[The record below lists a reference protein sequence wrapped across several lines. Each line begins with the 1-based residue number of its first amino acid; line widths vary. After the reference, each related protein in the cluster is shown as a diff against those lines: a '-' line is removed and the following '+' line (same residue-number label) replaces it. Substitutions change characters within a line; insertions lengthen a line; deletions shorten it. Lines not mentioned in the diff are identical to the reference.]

1 MLKPVLLTL
10 CLALLNKMNSKQTI
24 SAVRKLQF
32 CAGHRLF
39 KHESKCRH
47 LHGHNYQIFLHAQS
61 TSNISESNSYN
72 LDQIGRVIDFS
83 ILKERFLPW
92 IEENWDH
99 GFIVWQGD
107 LEAIDALR
115 AIPEQKLFLL
125 DSNPTAENLALYL
138 LNQVAPKLLANTD
151 VSIYKIV
158 LWETENC
165 FVEVTTA

>member
-1 MLKPVLLTL
+1 MD
-10 CLALLNKMNSKQTI
+10 SKQTI

-32 CAGHRLF
+32 CAGHRLYQ
-39 KHESKCRH
+39 HESKCRH
-47 LHGHNYQIFLHAQS
+47 LHGHNYKVFLHAQS
-61 TSNISESNSYN
+61 TSN

-83 ILKERFLPW
+83 ILKGRFLPW

-107 LEAIDALR
+107 LEAIAALR
-115 AIPEQKLFLL
+115 AIPDQKLFLL

-138 LNQVAPKLLANTD
+138 LNQVAPKLLAETD
-151 VSIYKIV
+151 VSISKIV

>member
-1 MLKPVLLTL
+1 M
-10 CLALLNKMNSKQTI
+10 

-32 CAGHRLF
+32 CAGHRLYQ
-39 KHESKCRH
+39 HESKCRH
-47 LHGHNYQIFLHAQS
+47 LHGHNYKVFLHAQS
-61 TSNISESNSYN
+61 TSN

-83 ILKERFLPW
+83 ILKGRFLPW

-107 LEAIDALR
+107 LEAIAALR
-115 AIPEQKLFLL
+115 AIPDQKLFLL

-138 LNQVAPKLLANTD
+138 LNQVAPKLLAETD
-151 VSIYKIV
+151 VSISKIV

>member
-1 MLKPVLLTL
+1 MD
-10 CLALLNKMNSKQTI
+10 SKQTI

-32 CAGHRLF
+32 CAGHRLY

-47 LHGHNYQIFLHAQS
+47 FHGHNYQIFLHAQS
-61 TSNISESNSYN
+61 SSNS
-72 LDQIGRVIDFS
+72 LDKVGRVIDFS
-83 ILKERFLPW
+83 VLKARFLPW

-107 LEAIDALR
+107 AEAIAALR

-125 DSNPTAENLALYL
+125 EGNPTAENLALYL
-138 LNQVAPKLLANTD
+138 LNVIAPQVLVDTGVTLT
-151 VSIYKIV
+151 KIV

-165 FVEVTTA
+165 FVEVSL